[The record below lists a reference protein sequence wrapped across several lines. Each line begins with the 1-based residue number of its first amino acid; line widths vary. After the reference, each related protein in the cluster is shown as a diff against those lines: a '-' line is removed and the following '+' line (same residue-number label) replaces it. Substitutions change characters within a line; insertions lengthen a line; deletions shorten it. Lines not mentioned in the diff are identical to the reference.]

1 MYLSPAYGS
10 SLPASGRPSKG
21 ISINNPDYRWRHDGV
36 PSSEYVKLLDDYA
49 GFSRGCAPERYRGI
63 RFPERFRDAFDAAFD
78 RTEGFED
85 HYERSAAL
93 REQSPPGMADVIRSL
108 VEGPW
113 LRSTLYRLLGG
124 GVRRDGS
131 VAPRHSGLSH
141 VSDATVQ
148 ELRKLVDRSW
158 YIAIDESLGVPSR
171 YPGTPPVELL
181 VPQRKSLSLLEDD
194 SAWENAAL
202 IDREVG
208 SCFVTGDL
216 KFVLRGVG
224 DLDLTSLQNL
234 RSLKSFSDFR
244 QLYGDFETRYRLN
257 RAAALSDVVSL
268 REISKSSVAALK
280 ELGRLFNVT
289 ITESDHTSSCLRF
302 IANSPVGRRLVAQG
316 LVIAFNYGTGLAAPS
331 ATASLADASL
341 VWLTMHLQQVGLR
354 NAPIH
359 LHAESECLG
368 PVEH

>member
-1 MYLSPAYGS
+1 MPTGC
-10 SLPASGRPSKG
+10 
-21 ISINNPDYRWRHDGV
+21 V
-36 PSSEYVKLLDDYA
+36 P
-49 GFSRGCAPERYRGI
+49 RCIGCWAEGCGGTAPW
-63 RFPERFRDAFDAAFD
+63 D
-78 RTEGFED
+78 
-85 HYERSAAL
+85 
-93 REQSPPGMADVIRSL
+93 
-108 VEGPW
+108 
-113 LRSTLYRLLGG
+113 
-124 GVRRDGS
+124 
-131 VAPRHSGLSH
+131 PRHSGLSH